1 MKNHTIDQT
10 LNAVQPSSTVLNDAL
25 KYKKIR

>member
-25 KYKKIR
+25 KYKKN